1 MYGVSKIS
9 SEQNIMLT
17 TFPGAQYSAQSLAE
31 HLDVFAKA
39 GIVVDMICQ
48 SAPRG
53 SAVDFSFTTSYDNFA
68 AVMKALPAAAKAN
81 PPLVSG
87 GYSKINLF
95 GEEMVTSCGVAARAL
110 AALAGAGIEIVL
122 ITTSDL
128 DISLLIRQQD
138 EDTALNALIGAMDRQ
153 GYLTPSA
160 QVNIFVDGKDDDY
173 NRQLYQQVTDSF
185 SHLLPSQAPQEETKE
200 QEDTPQM
207 LSEEQVKQICL
218 SHAGVQAA
226 QASFQSISL
235 QQGEQPVYQLLFT
248 AAGSSYIYRIDP
260 YSGQVLSYERTEET
274 AAQPNTPA
282 ASAPTQPQ
290 AEPKSVSLEQ
300 AKQLALQKA
309 GLSGQ
314 TVTWEKAELDEEDG
328 ISYYELEFTFS
339 QSEYE
344 CEVDAVSGSILKFEQ
359 D

>member
-110 AALAGAGIEIVL
+110 AALAALAGAGIEIVL

-138 EDTALNALIGAMDRQ
+138 EDTALDAL
-153 GYLTPSA
+153 
-160 QVNIFVDGKDDDY
+160 
-173 NRQLYQQVTDSF
+173 
-185 SHLLPSQAPQEETKE
+185 H
-200 QEDTPQM
+200 
-207 LSEEQVKQICL
+207 
-218 SHAGVQAA
+218 
-226 QASFQSISL
+226 
-235 QQGEQPVYQLLFT
+235 
-248 AAGSSYIYRIDP
+248 
-260 YSGQVLSYERTEET
+260 
-274 AAQPNTPA
+274 
-282 ASAPTQPQ
+282 
-290 AEPKSVSLEQ
+290 
-300 AKQLALQKA
+300 KA
-309 GLSGQ
+309 
-314 TVTWEKAELDEEDG
+314 
-328 ISYYELEFTFS
+328 F
-339 QSEYE
+339 
-344 CEVDAVSGSILKFEQ
+344 EV
-359 D
+359 